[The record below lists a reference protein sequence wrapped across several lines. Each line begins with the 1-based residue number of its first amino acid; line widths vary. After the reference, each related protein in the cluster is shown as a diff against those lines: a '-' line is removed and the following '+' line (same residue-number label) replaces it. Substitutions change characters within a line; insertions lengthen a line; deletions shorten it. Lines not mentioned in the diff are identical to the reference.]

1 MLWHLADVT
10 LNPNINALPGGG
22 TLQTLTNGLGAWALI
37 AALAG
42 LVIGAAAWALGVH
55 AQNFQQSMVG
65 RRARSWSR
73 AWPRCSSVL
82 RRPLSTSSSTQASTS
97 TEVRL
102 VLATGCPGIDA
113 LNPVCQAGS
122 AASAGFESV
131 LGDIS
136 QWVASGAEWLLAQV
150 GDVLTSTTTVDVGA
164 AWFQAHYGAMTALAG
179 VVILPLLLL
188 STLQAVLR
196 RDPGQLVRSF
206 LVQLPLALLL
216 GVVAVQIVVLCLSAT
231 DAMSDAV
238 AGGTGA
244 DVTSLLSGLTTGLAA
259 AAADPTVASF
269 VLLLLA
275 LLVAVAAFVLWLE
288 LLIRAAAVYV
298 AVLFLPLA
306 LATLV
311 WPAVSHWCRRLVET
325 LAALVLSKFVIVAT
339 LSLAAGAV
347 ASGTAGTGDHGS
359 GFSSVLAGGALLV
372 IATFVPFAILR
383 MIPAVEAG
391 AVGHLEGLRQR
402 GTGAMTRVARSAA
415 QHALGEGLQALGSA
429 WSAGGGRRRV
439 GRPVGFGFGRR
450 FGRRCRATTSGGP
463 STKLTERGE
472 NESPRIIEEVLSGR
486 RPAPPPRPK
495 GPKPIIGSKPED
507 EEGGEGGEQNEQ
519 SDNVPTAAAP
529 APWRSPMTRARTFG
543 PTGPEDA
550 WMWEGVPP
558 GAGLIGTPEPGKM
571 RWYMGRDEH
580 GPQYKWLP
588 GAWPPGQKPE
598 EEA

>member
-1 MLWHLADVT
+1 
-10 LNPNINALPGGG
+10 
-22 TLQTLTNGLGAWALI
+22 
-37 AALAG
+37 
-42 LVIGAAAWALGVH
+42 
-55 AQNFQQSMVG
+55 
-65 RRARSWSR
+65 
-73 AWPRCSSVL
+73 
-82 RRPLSTSSSTQASTS
+82 
-97 TEVRL
+97 

-113 LNPVCQAGS
+113 INPVCQAGS

-150 GDVLTSTTTVDVGA
+150 GDVLTSTTTVDIGA

-288 LLIRAAAVYV
+288 LLVRAAAVYV

-347 ASGTAGTGDHGS
+347 SSGTAGTGDHGS

-402 GTGAMTRVARSAA
+402 GTGAMTRVARTAA
-415 QHALGEGLQALGSA
+415 QHALGEGLQSIGSA
-429 WSAGGGRRRV
+429 RLLAAAGADGASGGELGGGSNS
-439 GRPVGFGFGRR
+439 GLNGGLSDDEW
-450 FGRRCRATTSGGP
+450 RAQHEADGTW
-463 STKLTERGE
+463 ED
-472 NESPRIIEEVLSGR
+472 ESPRIIEEIRSGR

-495 GPKPIIGSKPED
+495 GPKPIIGWKPED
-507 EEGGEGGEQNEQ
+507 EERGEEGEQNER
-519 SDNVPTAAAP
+519 SDNASSAAAK
-529 APWRSPMTRARTFG
+529 APWRSPMTNAHAFG
-543 PTGPEDA
+543 PTGPDDA

-558 GAGLIGTPEPGKM
+558 GTGLVGTPQPGKM
-571 RWYMGRDEH
+571 RWYMDRDEH
-580 GPQYKWLP
+580 GPKYKWLP

-598 EEA
+598 EGA